1 MIQPQLPKIMLVTDR
16 REYGDASAVVTAAG
30 TAARAGVD
38 LIHVRERGL
47 EDSDLLALVRRVKAE
62 ISGTPCRVVVND
74 RVDVAIAA
82 RADGVHLPA
91 RAYSAARVRSI
102 VPENFVVGRSVHSE
116 VEALDA
122 AREGG
127 CDYLVFGA
135 VFPTTSKPEG
145 HVPAGLDALRR
156 VCSLVALPVLA
167 IGGISAASVPEIA
180 RTGAAG
186 IAAIGLFARA
196 DGGSLRGTVQRI
208 REAFGGD

>member
-1 MIQPQLPKIMLVTDR
+1 MLVTDR
-16 REYGDASAVVTAAG
+16 NRYGHEHGDAVAKQIAVAG
-30 TAARAGVD
+30 EAARAGVD
-38 LIHVRERGL
+38 LIQVRERGL
-47 EDSDLLALVRRVKAE
+47 EASDLLALVRRVKAE
-62 ISGTPCRVVVND
+62 IAGTSCRVVVND

-102 VPENFVVGRSVHSE
+102 VPDRFVVGRSVHSE

-135 VFPTTSKPEG
+135 VFPTASKPEG
-145 HVPAGLDALRR
+145 HVAAGLDALRR
-156 VCSLVALPVLA
+156 VCSQVALPVLA
-167 IGGISAASVPEIA
+167 IGGISATSVPEIA

-186 IAAIGLFARA
+186 VAAIGLFARA
-196 DGGSLRGTVQRI
+196 DGRSLPGTVQRI
-208 REAFGGD
+208 RQAFGGD